1 MKRQKI
7 FVLVAGVA
15 AMLASIMVYSALKRR
30 EAEVQKATARNVQVL
45 VAAFNLPLGSKI
57 GPDAVKM
64 TRWSAESVPDGA
76 YTDPKQV
83 LGSYVKNSM
92 VANEPIVGSKLFTG
106 DKTAGVMPLLIP
118 FGMRAVSV
126 PVDEVSDIAGFVL
139 PHTHVDILVAINGG
153 GVEKPFS
160 KVVLQN
166 IEVLAVAQEV
176 EMKKDEPTIVKV
188 VTLLVSPPEAER
200 LSLASREGTLR
211 LAMRNYNDN
220 KIVLTSGTDIQQ
232 MLRAYSSAPEIPVMP
247 TQPAAHHALLATPRR
262 APVEVEILRNGKS
275 SESVSFVN
283 EAAADNTTSKPS
295 RHARR
300 DTAEMNR
307 VAADA
312 SKPAPAAV
320 AMNPAPASAPAAIA
334 NSATPV
340 AASAAPAVVASAPP
354 PMVDPEQR
362 TAAPLSGEITPL
374 STAVGAGDSQVPTPK
389 TIDIP

>member
-1 MKRQKI
+1 MKQKI
-7 FVLVAGVA
+7 FVLLAGVA

-30 EAEVQKATARNVQVL
+30 EAEVQRAIAHNVQVL
-45 VAAFNLPLGSKI
+45 VAAHDLPLGSKV
-57 GPDAVKM
+57 GPDSVKM
-64 TRWSAESVPDGA
+64 ARWSADSVPLGA

-83 LGSYVKNSM
+83 FGSFVKNSM
-92 VANEPIVGSKLFTG
+92 VANEPIVQAKLFTG

-139 PHTHVDILVAINGG
+139 PHTHVDVLVAINDGATS
-153 GVEKPFS
+153 KPFS

-166 IEVLAVAQEV
+166 VEVLAVAQEV

-188 VTLLVSPPEAER
+188 VTLLVSPEEAER
-200 LSLASREGTLR
+200 LALASREGTLR

-232 MLRAYSSAPEIPVMP
+232 MLRAYSIAPDMPVMP
-247 TQPAAHHALLATPRR
+247 SQPTTHRALIGMPRR
-262 APVEVEILRNGKS
+262 APVQIEIMRNGKS

-283 EAAADNTTSKPS
+283 EAAAETESAPKPS

-300 DTAEMNR
+300 DTDESDHA
-307 VAADA
+307 AADA
-312 SKPAPAAV
+312 AKSTPAAISSVPAPEPAPAAV
-320 AMNPAPASAPAAIA
+320 ASSPAPLPAPAVI
-334 NSATPV
+334 
-340 AASAAPAVVASAPP
+340 ASAPVP
-354 PMVDPEQR
+354 SIDNEHR
-362 TAAPLSGEITPL
+362 TAAPLSGDISSVVTG
-374 STAVGAGDSQVPTPK
+374 GAHVPTPK